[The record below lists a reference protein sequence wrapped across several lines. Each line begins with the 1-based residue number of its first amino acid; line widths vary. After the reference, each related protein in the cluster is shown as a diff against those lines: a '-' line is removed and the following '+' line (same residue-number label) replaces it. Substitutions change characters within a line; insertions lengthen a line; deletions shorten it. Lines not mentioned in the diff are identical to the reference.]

1 MNNRVYSAEI
11 AHNVN
16 VQNRKAIVKRAA
28 ELNVRVTNGSARLRK
43 EEKKVE

>member
-1 MNNRVYSAEI
+1 MNNRIYSAEI

-16 VQNRKAIVKRAA
+16 AQNRKAIIKRAA
-28 ELNVRVTNGSARLRK
+28 QLNVRVTNPSARLKK